1 MKKKIITSLFIIQT
15 LFCSAQ
21 IWSNLGAEWHYG
33 YVNYGP
39 PVSHGYLKLKYVNDS
54 LIGSVTYKKLKVTPY
69 YAYTFGMFTNYSILL
84 NENSK
89 LITLFTGNIDTLFNF
104 NANIGDKWLRVRI
117 GSTSSDITRRYVTVI
132 DTGHVIINSMSLK
145 KLVLSYQ
152 HGGYATATVTNYLDT
167 IYEKIGSVKQ
177 FLNPA
182 EIETTPMIPDV
193 SGNKVFANFRCYSD
207 NTFALYQYSSA
218 LNCTA
223 VVGIEENKL
232 SINNISVFP
241 NPTTTVLN
249 IIDKYHQFNNATME
263 IKNYLGQI
271 ILTTPF
277 SSQINLSNLSEGMY
291 FLTLKDEFNFNTIK
305 IIKR

>member
-15 LFCSAQ
+15 LFGSAQ
-21 IWSNLGAEWHYG
+21 IWSNPGAEWHYG

-39 PVSHGYLKLKYVNDS
+39 PVSHGYLKLNYVNDS
-54 LIGSVTYKKLKVTPY
+54 LIGSVTYKKIKVTPY